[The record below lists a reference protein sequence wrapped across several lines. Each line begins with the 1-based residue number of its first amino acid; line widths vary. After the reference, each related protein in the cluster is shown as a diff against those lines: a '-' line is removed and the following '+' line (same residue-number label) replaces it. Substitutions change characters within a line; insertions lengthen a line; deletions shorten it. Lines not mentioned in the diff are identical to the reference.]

1 MKFNRISIIRIAY
14 CIVIFLFSNIEATA
28 QNNEFLKKQYERL
41 EELLLKENDIE
52 ANRIADSIIKLSP
65 KGSLD
70 HDFLMILHEKGK
82 ALEFLTRYVES
93 LNIYFDA

>member
-52 ANRIADSIIKLSP
+52 ANRLLIQL
-65 KGSLD
+65 LNF
-70 HDFLMILHEKGK
+70 HLRVHWTMI
-82 ALEFLTRYVES
+82 F
-93 LNIYFDA
+93 